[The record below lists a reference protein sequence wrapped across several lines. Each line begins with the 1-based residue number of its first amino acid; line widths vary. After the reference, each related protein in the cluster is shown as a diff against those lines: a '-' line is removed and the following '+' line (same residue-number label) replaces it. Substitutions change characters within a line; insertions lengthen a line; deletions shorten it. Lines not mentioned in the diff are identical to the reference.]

1 MTVAIDPALLKVY
14 VGKFRLAGSYYM
26 FAKEK
31 NTLTVSTVRDSK
43 RRLQSALGSEFFY
56 ESVDGAARFLPD
68 HAGNVDYVILH
79 QSGKNMLGKR
89 VRPERS

>member
-1 MTVAIDPALLKVY
+1 MTVAVDPALLNDY
-14 VGKFRLAGSYYM
+14 VGKFRLAGSYYV

-56 ESVDGAARFLPD
+56 ESVDGAFTA
-68 HAGNVDYVILH
+68 VT
-79 QSGKNMLGKR
+79 M
-89 VRPERS
+89 